1 MQISPIPSAW
11 RSGQEMIS
19 AVVLASASSSP
30 SSEQELFRPHENKPL
45 LQWILE
51 SALASDLAEVICV
64 IGNLTKARREIR
76 LVDQRLFWYADISG
90 CQQNS
95 ASVVAG
101 LWACH
106 PQSQGAMFLS
116 GGPPL
121 IRKEL
126 INALIERFKRSSA
139 LIVAATL
146 AGRPRGPVLFRRDL
160 FPELVK
166 LRDHDTEHSLLDA
179 HKEQAALVEWYDGAS
194 SANGNSG
201 FRQRI

>member
-1 MQISPIPSAW
+1 
-11 RSGQEMIS
+11 MIS

-30 SSEQELFRPHENKPL
+30 SSEQDLFRPHENKPL

-64 IGNLTKARREIR
+64 IGNLTKVRREIR
-76 LVDQRLFWYADISG
+76 IVDKRLFWYADAAG
-90 CQQNS
+90 CQQDS
-95 ASVVAG
+95 ASIVAG

-106 PQSQGAMFLS
+106 PQSRGAMFLS
-116 GGPPL
+116 GSPPPL
-121 IRKEL
+121 VRKEL
-126 INALIERFKRSSA
+126 INTLIERFNRSSA
-139 LIVAATL
+139 LIIAATH

-160 FPELVK
+160 FPELLK

-179 HKEQAALVEWYDGAS
+179 HKQQTALVEWYDDAS

-201 FRQRI
+201 FSQRI

>member
-1 MQISPIPSAW
+1 MQIFPIPSAW
-11 RSGQEMIS
+11 RRCQEMIS

-30 SSEQELFRPHENKPL
+30 SSEQDLFRPHENKPL

-76 LVDQRLFWYADISG
+76 LVDKRLFWYADAAG
-90 CQQNS
+90 CHQNS
-95 ASVVAG
+95 SSIIAG

-116 GGPPL
+116 GSPPL
-121 IRKEL
+121 VRKEL

-139 LIVAATL
+139 SIFATTL
-146 AGRPRGPVLFRRDL
+146 AGRPRGPVLVRRAL
-160 FPELVK
+160 FPELLK

-179 HKEQAALVEWYDGAS
+179 HKQQTALVEWYDDAS

-201 FRQRI
+201 FSQRI